1 MNYNS
6 FVLICLHNI
15 KEVCRNLLWDI
26 PQNQPKSKPMEFYNE
41 SLKTLTEDAIVYLQN
56 KGKSKSTIDKYIWT
70 WHQIDKSLHVNNILE
85 VEKSG
90 VIEYLREKFGNQKL
104 SELTHYQKNC
114 FSQALN
120 LIQFKEAREMF
131 ESIEYIPK
139 EKPNF
144 DGEIGNLILDFI
156 ILKKSRRLSDKTLHN
171 YRWYLYSFFK
181 HLNESA
187 IFQLQEISPLAIL
200 TYCAHLASRHLGARH
215 ASLGVLRTFL
225 RYAYE
230 EKKTMVDLSLV
241 VPHDNYKNQS
251 KLPST
256 YNKEEARLIL
266 ETADRTTAVGKRNYA
281 ILLLIIRL
289 GLRASDV
296 RGLSFENIN
305 WGGNTVSFEQ
315 LKTCEKIELPL
326 PLDVGEAIIDYL
338 KYGRPETSDCH
349 VFVEHIAPYQI
360 LGENAVPKIA
370 NKAICHSGID
380 ISYRKHGSHSLRHTM
395 ASFLLE
401 GQTPL
406 PVISNILGHGSIQTT
421 MCYLR
426 VDVENLRQCALDIPA
441 VNENFYTQKGG
452 AFYE

>member
-1 MNYNS
+1 MNYNG

-15 KEVCRNLLWDI
+15 QEVYRNLLWDI
-26 PQNQPKSKPMEFYNE
+26 PQNQPNSKPMEFYNE
-41 SLKTLTEDAIVYLQN
+41 SFKILAEDAIVYLQN

-90 VIEYLREKFGNQKL
+90 VIEYLRDKFGNQKL
-104 SELTHYQKNC
+104 SELTHYQKSC

-120 LIQFKEAREMF
+120 LIQFKEAGEMF

-144 DGEIGNLILDFI
+144 HGEIGNLILDFI

-181 HLNESA
+181 HLTESA

-256 YNKEEARLIL
+256 YNKEETRKIL
-266 ETADRTTAVGKRNYA
+266 ETVDRSTAVGKRNYA

-289 GLRASDV
+289 GLRSSDV

-305 WGGNTVSFEQ
+305 WGGNAVSFEQ
-315 LKTCEKIELPL
+315 FKTCDKIELPL
-326 PLDVGEAIIDYL
+326 PVDVGEAIIDYL

-349 VFVEHIAPYQI
+349 VFVEHTSPYQM
-360 LGENAVPKIA
+360 LGEKAVLKIA

-452 AFYE
+452 AFYD